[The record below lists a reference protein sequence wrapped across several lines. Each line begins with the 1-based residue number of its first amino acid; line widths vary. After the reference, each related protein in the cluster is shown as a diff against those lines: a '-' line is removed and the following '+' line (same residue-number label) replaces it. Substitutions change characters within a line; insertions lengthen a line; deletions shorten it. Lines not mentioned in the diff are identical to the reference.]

1 MKPFEKRVSSN
12 EIFFSKGFQSLISL
26 NVLCRKL
33 LMYFF
38 QCEQEELDKMQ
49 KKLEDIQNQINVI
62 MQSGKNDDCN
72 ETVEKFKR
80 Q

>member
-1 MKPFEKRVSSN
+1 
-12 EIFFSKGFQSLISL
+12 
-26 NVLCRKL
+26 
-33 LMYFF
+33 MYFF